1 MKRTRWLK
9 ALLGSAKMLN
19 YPSSSS
25 NALESG
31 FDGKLVVPF
40 INLAFLLVN
49 ETSDS
54 LRTEFYS

>member
-1 MKRTRWLK
+1 MKVKTTKWLK

-19 YPSSSS
+19 YPSFPKLVIT

-40 INLAFLLVN
+40 INLAF
-49 ETSDS
+49 S
-54 LRTEFYS
+54 LERN